1 VSEEHS
7 AELDIGPIF
16 WRTAPG
22 PAGTPPA
29 LYVHGAPT
37 NSDIWEP
44 FLAAGGGI
52 APDLPGFGRST
63 KRGDLDFTIPG
74 YTAFLERFLDH
85 VGIDRVRLVVQDWGA
100 VALGFAQAHP
110 DRIDRLVVINAVP
123 LLPGYRWHR
132 VARVWRTR
140 GLGELFM
147 GATTRAGFRLLS
159 RESNATPGPLPEDFV
174 DAVYRHFDEGTQRA
188 MLRLYR
194 WADPDVLAQAGAR
207 LGTIVAPAL
216 VLWGEEDPYIP
227 VAFAD
232 AYGAALPN
240 ATVERLSG
248 AGHWPWLDRP
258 DVVTKV
264 VDFLR

>member
-1 VSEEHS
+1 
-7 AELDIGPIF
+7 
-16 WRTAPG
+16 
-22 PAGTPPA
+22 
-29 LYVHGAPT
+29 
-37 NSDIWEP
+37 
-44 FLAAGGGI
+44 
-52 APDLPGFGRST
+52 
-63 KRGDLDFTIPG
+63 
-74 YTAFLERFLDH
+74 
-85 VGIDRVRLVVQDWGA
+85 
-100 VALGFAQAHP
+100 
-110 DRIDRLVVINAVP
+110 
-123 LLPGYRWHR
+123 
-132 VARVWRTR
+132 
-140 GLGELFM
+140 
-147 GATTRAGFRLLS
+147 
-159 RESNATPGPLPEDFV
+159 
-174 DAVYRHFDEGTQRA
+174 VYRHFDEGTQRA

-207 LGTIVAPAL
+207 LGAIEAPAL